1 MGMNRTFKAAVA
13 ALMLA
18 VGSAGSVAAG
28 PFEDA
33 ADALDKRDY
42 ATALRLMRPLAEQGL
57 AQAQFSLGQIYYR
70 DIQFAAAAGWYRK
83 AAEQGNAEAQFNLG
97 FMYALGQGVPQR
109 DDAASAG
116 WYSKAA
122 EQGYAKAQVSLGL
135 MCEAGLGVRKENAAA
150 AGWYRKAAEQG
161 NAEAQV
167 FLGVMYREGPWR
179 PAGLCQRTHVVQLSR
194 GQRGQSCGASSGY
207 GRRAD
212 DALPNRGS
220 SEARP
225 RVEAKICSATM
236 TVFGG

>member
-42 ATALRLMRPLAEQGL
+42 ATALRLMRALAEQGL

-135 MCEAGLGVRKENAAA
+135 MYEAGLGVRKDNAAA

-167 FLGVMYREGPWR
+167 FLGVMYREGRGVPQDYASAHMWFNLAAASGDEAAAQARDMVAAQMTPAQIAEAQKLAREWKPTTVR
-179 PAGLCQRTHVVQLSR
+179 PA
-194 GQRGQSCGASSGY
+194 
-207 GRRAD
+207 
-212 DALPNRGS
+212 
-220 SEARP
+220 ARVGP
-225 RVEAKICSATM
+225 
-236 TVFGG
+236 